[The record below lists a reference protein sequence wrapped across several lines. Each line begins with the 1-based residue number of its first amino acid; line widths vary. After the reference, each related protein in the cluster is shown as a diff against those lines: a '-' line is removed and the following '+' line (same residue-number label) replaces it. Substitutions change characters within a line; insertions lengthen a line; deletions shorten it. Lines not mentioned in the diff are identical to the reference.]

1 MMRVLVWVTEVGW
14 EAAVDAARGAVGPNA
29 DVTLLHVTP
38 AEVEEAAEAP
48 RRGLLGRRPPPP
60 PGHGPPPPPPGHRP
74 PHPDV
79 RAALGEEADAILAAA
94 AEHLGRPA
102 ERHKRTGRPEREV
115 LDEAAGHDLLVLSRD
130 GAPSPGPAS
139 LAPWARFVLDHAQTP
154 VLLASPR

>member
-14 EAAVDAARGAVGPNA
+14 EAAVDAARGVAGPTA
-29 DVTLLHVTP
+29 GVTLLHVTP
-38 AEVEEAAEAP
+38 AEVEDAVEAP

-60 PGHGPPPPPPGHRP
+60 AGHGPPPPPPGHHP
-74 PHPDV
+74 AHPDV

-94 AEHLGRPA
+94 AERLDRPA
-102 ERHKRTGRPEREV
+102 ERRKRTGRPEREV
-115 LDEAAGHDLLVLSRD
+115 LDEAAGQDLLVLSRD

-139 LAPWARFVLDHAQTP
+139 LAPWARFVLDHAKVP